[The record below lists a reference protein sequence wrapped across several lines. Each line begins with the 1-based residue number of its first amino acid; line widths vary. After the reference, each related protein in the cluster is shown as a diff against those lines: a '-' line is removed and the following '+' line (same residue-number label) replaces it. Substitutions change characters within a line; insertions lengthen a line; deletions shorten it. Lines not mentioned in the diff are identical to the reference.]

1 MESAPSYR
9 TVFQGCS
16 EHRPAALC
24 IGKDTG
30 RLFIIETV
38 YREVSVDRN
47 TATETQTL
55 KQGREGRKPGR
66 EPKEN
71 EAANLRLRTG
81 FGPKPSPKYPAQ
93 YRMMQPKYHGQA
105 DAKK

>member
-1 MESAPSYR
+1 MI
-9 TVFQGCS
+9 Q
-16 EHRPAALC
+16 
-24 IGKDTG
+24 
-30 RLFIIETV
+30 LFLIETV

-71 EAANLRLRTG
+71 EG
-81 FGPKPSPKYPAQ
+81 DG
-93 YRMMQPKYHGQA
+93 
-105 DAKK
+105 